1 MIQDYQRNDEKKVI
15 YVPFKVNSKQIILT
29 YALIILNIMA
39 YVCTLVIGK
48 LNGWSNAEALWMFGA
63 KVNYCI
69 DAGEYWRLFTCMF
82 LHASFAHLITNCYA
96 LFIYGRIVEKF
107 FGRWRFIAIYFIA
120 GLVSSCLSYLLS
132 SGASVGA
139 SGAIFGLFGS
149 LLYFGQRQKDIFKQ
163 VFGWQFM
170 AILGLNLVMSF
181 IVPEIDLFGHIG
193 GLIGGYVATV
203 MVGFIGEKRNVLLT
217 VAMAATLVVIIGCC
231 LIIKIV

>member
-1 MIQDYQRNDEKKVI
+1 MIQDYQRKDEKKVI

-29 YALIILNIMA
+29 YVLVIMNIMA
-39 YVCTLVIGK
+39 YVCTFVIGD
-48 LNGWSNAEALWMFGA
+48 LNGWSSGQALWMFGA

-69 DAGEYWRLFTCMF
+69 YAGEYWRLITCMF
-82 LHASFAHLITNCYA
+82 LHASFVHLITNCYA
-96 LFIYGRIVEKF
+96 LFIYGKITEKF
-107 FGRWRFIAIYFIA
+107 YGRWRFIAIYFIA

-132 SGASVGA
+132 SSASVGA

-149 LLYFGQRQKDIFKQ
+149 LLYFRQKRKDVFKQ
-163 VFGWQFM
+163 IFGWQFI
-170 AILGLNLVMSF
+170 AILVLNLVMSF

-203 MVGFIGEKRNVLLT
+203 MVGFIGEKRNVKLT
-217 VAMAATLVVIIGCC
+217 VAMAATLAVIIGCC